1 VVQEKASTEKCKKE
15 FYDSDMGRLVKRH
28 TDSHPA
34 MAEVVNRAAK
44 SCGLDRLV
52 KKTGSGAGLEK
63 ARRLR
68 CVACA
73 WHATQQQATHDGL
86 QRARC
91 KWHRPTADR
100 KSKCADYVRASI
112 QAASNLGFSS

>member
-1 VVQEKASTEKCKKE
+1 MPLCPSAGQTARCVVQEKASTEKCKKE

-73 WHATQQQATHDGL
+73 
-86 QRARC
+86 
-91 KWHRPTADR
+91 
-100 KSKCADYVRASI
+100 
-112 QAASNLGFSS
+112 

>member
-1 VVQEKASTEKCKKE
+1 MPLCPSAGQTARCVVQEKASTEKCKKE

-91 KWHRPTADR
+91 QCHRPTADR
-100 KSKCADYVRASI
+100 KSTCAV
-112 QAASNLGFSS
+112 